1 MCQVLKNPEI
11 RPLGYGE
18 NAVGTPQDWVGM
30 GLGMLG
36 TFRNGTEFQACK
48 EYRRF
53 FFFLNQPLQ

>member
-36 TFRNGTEFQACK
+36 TVRNGTEFQACK

-53 FFFLNQPLQ
+53 FF